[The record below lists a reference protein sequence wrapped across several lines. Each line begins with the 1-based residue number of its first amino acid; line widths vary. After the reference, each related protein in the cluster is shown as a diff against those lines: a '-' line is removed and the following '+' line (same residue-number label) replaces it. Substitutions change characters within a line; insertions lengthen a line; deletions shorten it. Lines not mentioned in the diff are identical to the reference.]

1 MAERNRILV
10 KDLRLDLENPRIRG
24 PVASQSEA
32 LEALID
38 LDLDH
43 FKTMMAS
50 ISDHGLDP
58 GDSFYVLADATE
70 SGTYI
75 VADGNR
81 RLSALKVLQ
90 DPALLTATN
99 LADDVKKSLT
109 RAAGNLDDSPIETV
123 DVVIFPDRA
132 SADEWMDRR
141 HGRALEGEARI
152 LWSTTEKQRI
162 QEEES
167 LLDVIDSA
175 ENNSG
180 FMVDE
185 WAAIK
190 RNVEA
195 KTSVLSRFLLARNF
209 GRLGR

>member
-1 MAERNRILV
+1 MAERDEIQVIN
-10 KDLRLDLENPRIRG
+10 LRLDLENPRIRG
-24 PVASQSEA
+24 PIASQSEA

-38 LDLDH
+38 LDIDH

-58 GDSFYVLADATE
+58 GDSFYVLADE
-70 SGTYI
+70 IELGTYI
-75 VADGNR
+75 VVDGNR
-81 RLSALKVLQ
+81 RLSALQVLQ
-90 DPALLTATN
+90 DPALLNGTS
-99 LADDVKKSLT
+99 LEDDMKKSLT
-109 RAAGNLDDSPIETV
+109 RAAGNLSGSSLETV

-132 SADEWMDRR
+132 AVDEWMDRR
-141 HGRALEGEARI
+141 HGRGLEGEARI
-152 LWSTTEKQRI
+152 AWSTAEKQRFRK
-162 QEEES
+162 ENS

-175 ENNSG
+175 ENSSN

-190 RNVEA
+190 RVVEA

>member
-58 GDSFYVLADATE
+58 GDSFYVLADDTE

-99 LADDVKKSLT
+99 LTDDVKKSLT